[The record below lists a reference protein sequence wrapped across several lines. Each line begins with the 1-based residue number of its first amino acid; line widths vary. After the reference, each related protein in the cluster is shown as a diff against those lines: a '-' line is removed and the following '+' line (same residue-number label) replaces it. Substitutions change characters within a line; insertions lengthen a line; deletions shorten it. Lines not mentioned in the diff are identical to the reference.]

1 MWDYSEA
8 RFGFWFTEFS
18 CCFVFLFGIGDFH
31 LVFFLILLQLQKFV
45 TNHNKRIVGSLLAAG
60 SIAELFGFFAPETVF
75 IQDYKNLLTFK
86 EMEEPYPLSPKIIQ
100 AKNEVYL
107 LLLLL

>member
-1 MWDYSEA
+1 M
-8 RFGFWFTEFS
+8 
-18 CCFVFLFGIGDFH
+18 
-31 LVFFLILLQLQKFV
+31 

-100 AKNEVYL
+100 AKNEVSPPPPPPPPPL
-107 LLLLL
+107 PPQ